1 MSDTNTSTST
11 TQEKKDT
18 HSKNIKTNTSSK
30 PGEVN
35 VDDIAQSP
43 YQPRLNIKTS
53 ELKKLSDSISEKG
66 LIQPVPI
73 IRDINKESGKKYIL
87 LAGHRRLAA
96 YKLLNKK
103 KIQVTLFNNLDKADM
118 AAYALIENL
127 QREDLDLIEVS
138 LQFNELLRAK
148 HFKNAKELAKALGKS
163 ETEVSKLRAVLK
175 LPDGIIED
183 IKKHKTIK
191 DIKIIDALRRLKD
204 EKLITEYYHWYVRE
218 SPTREVFVAKVK
230 EYLASGEDTKVNKVN
245 NDFSEKFTYL
255 IKQDFSSLNSDAR
268 EEVEYMIDEITSII
282 NKNKNT

>member
-1 MSDTNTSTST
+1 MSDTNTSTSA